1 MNGQQNFMIHVD
13 RSSDLI
19 VPPFLKRRGLAGFKY
34 PELEKVG
41 PEVFDLRKV
50 RRLLPRDCV
59 NLFGKFISKGSEILG
74 LGLEESPRP
83 VIGKEIHDYVVNH
96 KTLVECLGFREVLT
110 IQEKGVEFFREV
122 FGEGVVVFFLKG
134 IAEDKV
140 GGRHAPFLHILEGK
154 LTLAVRHLDR
164 EWDEK
169 DLMVLYP

>member
-1 MNGQQNFMIHVD
+1 MIHVD

-74 LGLEESPRP
+74 L
-83 VIGKEIHDYVVNH
+83 V
-96 KTLVECLGFREVLT
+96 
-110 IQEKGVEFFREV
+110 
-122 FGEGVVVFFLKG
+122 
-134 IAEDKV
+134 
-140 GGRHAPFLHILEGK
+140 
-154 LTLAVRHLDR
+154 DR
-164 EWDEK
+164 FNQFE
-169 DLMVLYP
+169 MI